1 MAHHYGINRLMALV
15 HPENYCVL
23 HWMKKLE
30 AFRQSKN
37 EWCFLSP
44 YVILVTIGC
53 LIPRFTP
60 LGLLQRRPEIV

>member
-30 AFRQSKN
+30 ALEARESLEKAARGQS
-37 EWCFLSP
+37 ETSE
-44 YVILVTIGC
+44 
-53 LIPRFTP
+53 
-60 LGLLQRRPEIV
+60 EIREQLRKDVQSGNGKRL